1 MDSLVPMNM
10 YKPKLPVIHLD
21 RLAKNNTREYFMKKI
36 GKRID
41 AVNCPDI
48 HEELE
53 IKTRI
58 CSRVLDFLWDRGE
71 EYFYE
76 EELDVLKSL
85 FLAAEARRRGEEF
98 RYFNFYPTTRRG
110 TVELPSRRDYLYR
123 YYSEPDPEK
132 RFEILCKLRE

>member
-1 MDSLVPMNM
+1 M
-10 YKPKLPVIHLD
+10 YKPKLPIIHLD
-21 RLAKNNTREYFMKKI
+21 RLAKNNTREYFMKKV

-41 AVNCPDI
+41 AVTCPDI

-76 EELDVLKSL
+76 EDLDMLKIL
-85 FLAAEARRRGEEF
+85 YLAIEAARRQEEI
-98 RYFNFYPTTRRG
+98 RYFKFYPMVGRG
-110 TVELPSRRDYLYR
+110 TVESPTRRDYLFR
-123 YYSEPDPEK
+123 YNEETDPEK